1 MVQLK
6 PAVLCHPAHRF
17 ALSTHSG
24 DGIQASFHLTADS
37 SGTAAILRRR
47 DAEAG
52 LCQESES
59 LEWHPRQ
66 AVIDLLAALWE

>member
-6 PAVLCHPAHRF
+6 SAVLCHPAHRF

-24 DGIQASFHLTADS
+24 DGIQASLDLTADS